1 MTFATRFLV
10 LMLVALTA
18 IPSVFANPQI
28 TNLPESPDDFVVDD
42 KYEPEVTARVAR
54 FSFIDGDVRIR
65 RSGSEEWENAAINL
79 PVVEGDEISTALGS
93 RAELQFDSRTHLRLD
108 GDSYLR
114 ISRLKDEG
122 IAVSLPAGRMSVRVF
137 DFDKDR
143 SYFEVD
149 APNTTIAFQRS
160 GMYRLDAGREGS
172 GEIRVTALDNGEA
185 RVYSDTSGFTL
196 KNGRSSRIFISGNNA
211 GEWETGD
218 ASRFADEFDTW
229 ALARDKEISDSLRTA
244 ATTKYYDND
253 IYGAEDLEDNGEWI
267 HTRKYG
273 YVWRPYRNVTSR
285 YADWSPYRY
294 GHWRW
299 VPPYGWTWVN
309 DEPWGWATYH
319 YGRWIWLDGG
329 WSWSPYSYYRY
340 RRNWWSP
347 ALVVF
352 TTYGGY
358 YAWYPLPYSYT
369 YYNYNY
375 YCYPP
380 RNPGGGCNN
389 NGGGV
394 GPVAQPTPDKYGIK
408 TRQPPVEVVPPTSVV
423 TVKQDKF
430 GIKDIRATLA
440 DATTAKG
447 VLTRIPFEKDTA
459 PLLPGSV
466 GTTKA
471 TAAVGNDIRVKQ
483 PQLSV
488 ATAPVKVGA
497 TVRTGDAPLDNELR
511 TKRIFGGR
519 NPASTPT
526 VTTTQ
531 GGGQPSTGAVERDTT
546 VRTPIRQPVTPQY
559 ETQRNETTRPPVRQT
574 PTYTPPQN
582 TQRDTPRNNPQPTYN
597 PPPQNTQRDTPRN
610 NPQPTYNPPPQNTQR
625 DTPKSQPAP
634 VKETPK
640 SSPPPSDVGK
650 KPGKDGR

>member
-1 MTFATRFLV
+1 MRTKSQILLLV
-10 LMLVALTA
+10 LVSIMAL
-18 IPSVFANPQI
+18 PSVFANPQV
-28 TNLPESPDDFVVDD
+28 TNLPLSQDDYEVDN

-54 FSFIDGDVRIR
+54 FSFVNGDVRIKR
-65 RSGSEEWENAAINL
+65 TGSEEWENATLNL

-122 IAVSLPAGRMSVRVF
+122 IAVSLPAGRMSVRVYE
-137 DFDKDR
+137 FDKDK

-172 GEIRVTALDNGEA
+172 GEIRVTALDSGEA
-185 RVYSDTSGFTL
+185 RVYSDSSGFTL
-196 KNGRSSRIFISGNNA
+196 KNGRSSRIFITGSNA

-218 ASRFADEFDTW
+218 ASKFADEFDTW
-229 ALARDKEISDSLRTA
+229 ALSRDKEILEDLRTA
-244 ATTKYYDND
+244 ANNNYYDDD
-253 IYGAEDLEDNGEWI
+253 IYGAEELNDNGEWI

-273 YVWRPYRNVTSR
+273 HVWRPYKNVTSR

-319 YGRWIWLDGG
+319 HGRWIWLDGG

-358 YAWYPLPYSYT
+358 YAWYPLPYSYS

-375 YCYPP
+375 YCGPP
-380 RNPGGGCNN
+380 RHHGHGGGN
-389 NGGGV
+389 NGGI
-394 GPVAQPTPDKYGIK
+394 GPVVQPTPDIYGTK
-408 TRQPPVEVVPPTSVV
+408 SRQPPAEVVPVGGV
-423 TVKQDKF
+423 ITVKQDKF
-430 GIKDIRATLA
+430 GIKNIGASVA
-440 DATTAKG
+440 DPTTAKS
-447 VLTRIPFEKDTA
+447 VLMRTPFEKDTA
-459 PLLPGSV
+459 PLLPGSA

-471 TAAVGNDIRVKQ
+471 TAAVGNDVRVKQ

-519 NPASTPT
+519 NPATTVGTPSQT
-526 VTTTQ
+526 
-531 GGGQPSTGAVERDTT
+531 GGQPATGAVQRDTT
-546 VRTPIRQPVTPQY
+546 VRTTTPIRQPVTPQY
-559 ETQRNETTRPPVRQT
+559 ETQRNETSRPPVKQQ

-582 TQRDTPRNNPQPTYN
+582 TQRETTRPLVKQQPTYNPPQNTQRETPRYN
-597 PPPQNTQRDTPRN
+597 PPPQNTQRETPRN
-610 NPQPTYNPPPQNTQR
+610 NPP
-625 DTPKSQPAP
+625 P
-634 VKETPK
+634 VKESPK
-640 SSPPPSDVGK
+640 PSPPPAKSDPPADSGK
-650 KPGKDGR
+650 RSKDGR

>member
-1 MTFATRFLV
+1 MSFATRFMI

-18 IPSVFANPQI
+18 IPSVFANPQV
-28 TNLPESPDDFVVDD
+28 TNLPESPDDFVVDNE
-42 KYEPEVTARVAR
+42 YEPEVTARVAR
-54 FSFIDGDVRIR
+54 FSFVSGDVRIR
-65 RSGSEEWENAAINL
+65 RSGSEEWENATLNL

-122 IAVSLPAGRMSVRVF
+122 IAVSLPAGRMSVRVY

-143 SYFEVD
+143 AYFEVD

-160 GMYRLDAGREGS
+160 GMYRMDAGREGS

-196 KNGRSSRIFISGNNA
+196 KNGRSSRIYITGPNA

-218 ASRFADEFDTW
+218 ASKFADEFDTW
-229 ALARDKEISDSLRTA
+229 ALSRDKEIVEDLRTA
-244 ATTKYYDND
+244 ENTKYYDSD
-253 IYGAEDLEDNGEWI
+253 IYGVEELNDNGEWI

-273 YVWRPYRNVTSR
+273 YVWRPFKNVTSR
-285 YADWSPYRY
+285 YVDWSPYRY

-319 YGRWIWLDGG
+319 HGRWIWLGDH
-329 WSWSPYSYYRY
+329 WAWSPYSYYRY

-358 YAWYPLPYSYT
+358 YAWYPLPYSYS

-375 YCYPP
+375 YCGPP
-380 RNPGGGCNN
+380 RHHGHGGGN
-389 NGGGV
+389 NGGG
-394 GPVAQPTPDKYGIK
+394 GPVVQPTPDPRGIK
-408 TRQPPVEVVPPTSVV
+408 IRQPPIDIVPVGGV
-423 TVKQDKF
+423 IKVKTDKF
-430 GIKDIRATLA
+430 GIKNLGATVA

-447 VLTRIPFEKDTA
+447 VLMRTPFEKDTA
-459 PLLPGSV
+459 PLLPGSS
-466 GTTKA
+466 GTVKA
-471 TAAVGNDIRVKQ
+471 TAAIGSEIKVKQ
-483 PQLSV
+483 PQLAAVS
-488 ATAPVKVGA
+488 APVKVGA

-519 NPASTPT
+519 NPSTNAPA
-526 VTTTQ
+526 VQ
-531 GGGQPSTGAVERDTT
+531 SGGQPTTGAVERDTS
-546 VRTPIRQPVTPQY
+546 VRTSPTIRQPVIPQN
-559 ETQRNETTRPPVRQT
+559 ETQRDTTRPPVKQQ

-582 TQRDTPRNNPQPTYN
+582 TQRETARPPVKQPPTYTPPQNTQRETPRYN
-597 PPPQNTQRDTPRN
+597 PPPQNTQRETPRN
-610 NPQPTYNPPPQNTQR
+610 NPPPVKESPKPQPPPQ
-625 DTPKSQPAP
+625 KSDPPAN
-634 VKETPK
+634 
-640 SSPPPSDVGK
+640 VGK
-650 KPGKDGR
+650 KPGKDG